1 MEQIWGILICSIS
14 SLVGFAT
21 LIAYYRQSQKKPYKY
36 SPEALL
42 ILGNPEVA
50 QWLRTHLN
58 HDDIANVRAIRVQFG
73 LDLKTAKDLY
83 DAYRE
88 QNPIADSLK

>member
-1 MEQIWGILICSIS
+1 MEMIFAAIGALAS
-14 SLVGFAT
+14 VAT
-21 LIAYYRQSQKKPYKY
+21 LIVYYRQSQKKPYEY
-36 SPEALL
+36 APQALL

-50 QWLRTHLN
+50 QWLQTHLN

-88 QNPIADSLK
+88 QNPIPGSLK